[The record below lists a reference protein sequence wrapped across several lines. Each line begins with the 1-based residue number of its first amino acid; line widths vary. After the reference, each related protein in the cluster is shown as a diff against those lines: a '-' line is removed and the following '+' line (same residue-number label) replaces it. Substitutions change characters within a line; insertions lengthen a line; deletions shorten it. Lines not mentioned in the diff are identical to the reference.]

1 MPPPPNFWAPEFW
14 AKPGLVSDLLAPLG
28 WAYGAAGAARRAMTQ
43 PTRISVPTICVGN
56 LTAGGAGKTPVVLSL
71 AALLQTRGKHPHI
84 LSRGYGGSLTGPLQV
99 DPTRHSAREV
109 GDEPLLLAAAAPCWI
124 GADRLASA
132 RAAINAGADLLL
144 LDDGFQ
150 NPALHYDV
158 ALVVIDGGYGI
169 GNGRVIPAGPLR
181 EPAAPALQRA
191 SAVVMIGACEKRIE
205 LGHLPVLTAQLAP
218 LEADALKGQRV
229 VAFAGI
235 GRPAKFFATL
245 TALGVT
251 LATTR
256 DFPDHHVYSESDF
269 VSLADAAQAE
279 NAILVTT
286 EKDWVR
292 LSPRWCE
299 KIRALK
305 VALRWDDDAALDR
318 VLAPA
323 LAKTPEAAHG

>member
-1 MPPPPNFWAPEFW
+1 
-14 AKPGLVSDLLAPLG
+14 
-28 WAYGAAGAARRAMTQ
+28 MTTA
-43 PTRISVPTICVGN
+43 TRVAVPTICVGN

-71 AALLQTRGKHPHI
+71 AALLSARGKRPHI
-84 LSRGYGGSLTGPLQV
+84 LSRGYGGSLKGPLQV
-99 DPTRHSAREV
+99 DPAHHSAREV

-124 GADRLASA
+124 GADRVASA
-132 RAAINAGADLLL
+132 RAAIAAGADILL

-169 GNGRVIPAGPLR
+169 GNGRVMPAGPLR
-181 EPAAPALQRA
+181 EPVAPALQRA

-205 LGHLPVLTAQLAP
+205 LGGLPILSAQLAP
-218 LEADALKGQRV
+218 VEGDALKGQRV

-245 TALGVT
+245 TALGAT
-251 LATTR
+251 LAATH
-256 DFPDHHVYSESDF
+256 DFPDHHPYSESDF
-269 VSLADAAQAE
+269 VSLAADAEAE

-305 VALRWDDDAALDR
+305 VALRWDDEAARDR
-318 VLAPA
+318 VLARA
-323 LAKTPEAAHG
+323 WESVAGTAHG